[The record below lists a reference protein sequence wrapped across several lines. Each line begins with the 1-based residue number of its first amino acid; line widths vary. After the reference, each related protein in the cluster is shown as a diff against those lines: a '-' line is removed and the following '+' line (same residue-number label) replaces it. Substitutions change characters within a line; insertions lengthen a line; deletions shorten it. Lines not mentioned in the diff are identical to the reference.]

1 VSRALRLLGLLLGVA
16 VLAWLVAHADLAEL
30 IGVFPRIGWGFL
42 AILAVRAA
50 TILSNAA
57 AWRCPMPR
65 RDRPSFATFIVLR
78 WICEAI
84 NATLPAAQ
92 IGGDVVRARL
102 LQQRIEA
109 PAHVIASVGAASV
122 AVDFSLTIVAE
133 ILFTVLGFVLLAWL
147 GSQADWWPVAA
158 CAVLLPL
165 FAWFSWELLV
175 SRRLLAALTRRL
187 LRVGRRRLAAW
198 LQSLDAALQ
207 LVAGRH
213 AAMAVSLALHLLTFF
228 GHAFETW
235 LTLSLM
241 GAPTGFAAAI
251 MLESIS
257 FAARSAA
264 FLIPSGWGAQEAT
277 LVALAAVAGLSP
289 DSALALGL
297 VKRARE
303 FAVGLP
309 GLAAWGMA
317 ERRGRAKPAG

>member
-1 VSRALRLLGLLLGVA
+1 LIRALRLLGLLIGVA
-16 VLAWLVAHADLAEL
+16 VLAWLVAHANLAEL
-30 IGVFPRIGWGFL
+30 TGVFPRIGWGFFG
-42 AILAVRAA
+42 ILAVRLT
-50 TILSNAA
+50 TILLNATS
-57 AWRCPMPR
+57 WRCLVPPR
-65 RDRPSFATFIVLR
+65 ERPNFAIFVLLR
-78 WICEAI
+78 WITEAI

-102 LQQRIEA
+102 LQQRIAA
-109 PAHVIASVGAASV
+109 PAHGAASV
-122 AVDFSLTIVAE
+122 AVDFSVTIAAE

-147 GSQADWWPVAA
+147 GGRADWWPLIA

-175 SRRLLAALTRRL
+175 SRRLLTALQRRL
-187 LRVGRRRLAAW
+187 LRFGRRRLAAW

-207 LVAGRH
+207 LVAGRRT
-213 AAMAVSLALHLLTFF
+213 AMAMSLALHLLTFF
-228 GHAFETW
+228 CHAFETW

-241 GAPTGFAAAI
+241 GAPTSFPAAI

-289 DSALALGL
+289 DDALALGL

-309 GLAAWGMA
+309 GLAAWA
-317 ERRGRAKPAG
+317 VVERRGRAKQTG